1 MVSFTAAQIDSNWR
15 LPPMRLAPKHS
26 KTKTHGFERFPHAE
40 KPALI
45 IYGTIWLFNIAM
57 GNP

>member
-1 MVSFTAAQIDSNWR
+1 MFRYLLKSILIGGFLKWGYPQNIQ
-15 LPPMRLAPKHS
+15 

-45 IYGTIWLFNIAM
+45 IYGTMVI
-57 GNP
+57 